1 MSLTPE
7 EINRKLL
14 HGIAVVLPAGIFY
27 GPDLLELPFWIP
39 VPIIGGLLVFSLVIE
54 TMRFRSAG
62 FGDLFKKWFGSMLR
76 SEEGAKLTGATYVLA
91 GSFLCSL
98 IALQGDAAAS
108 AVFLALTL
116 FILGDAAA
124 ALVGKAIGRIRVG
137 GKTLEGSVGCFLLC
151 VALALFDF
159 PYFPDFSNPDK
170 WGSVSLLQALVI
182 AILITVLELF
192 PIRIGR
198 LTLNDNLYVPVVAA
212 FVALALRG

>member
-27 GPDLLELPFWIP
+27 GPALLELPFWSP
-39 VPIIGGLLVFSLVIE
+39 VPVIGSLFALSLVIE
-54 TMRFRSAG
+54 IMRFRNAG
-62 FGDLFKKWFGSMLR
+62 FGGLFNKWFGSMLR
-76 SEEGAKLTGATYVLA
+76 REEGAKFTGATYVLA

-98 IALQGDAAAS
+98 IALQGDAASS

-137 GKTLEGSVGCFLLC
+137 DKTLEGSIGCFLLC
-151 VALALFDF
+151 VLLALFAF
-159 PYFPDFSNPDK
+159 PYFPEFSAPDK
-170 WGSVSLLQALVI
+170 WGQVSLLQAFVI
-182 AILITVLELF
+182 ALLITVLELF

-198 LTLNDNLYVPVVAA
+198 LTLNDNLYVPVVAT